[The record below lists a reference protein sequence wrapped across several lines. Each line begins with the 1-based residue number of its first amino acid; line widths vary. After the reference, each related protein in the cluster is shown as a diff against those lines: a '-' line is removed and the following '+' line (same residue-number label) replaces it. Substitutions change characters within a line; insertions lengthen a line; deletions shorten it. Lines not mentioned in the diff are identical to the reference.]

1 MPKSIARI
9 TKTFHVETPMICL
22 QTNLVMTGLFS
33 LYGIPLVTESR
44 GGSVARARAAN
55 VSIIK
60 LTQRSWTAERGD
72 SPMKIPPRRTTRTQE
87 MLTVT

>member
-9 TKTFHVETPMICL
+9 TKTFHVETPMIYL

-33 LYGIPLVTESR
+33 LYGIPQVTESR
-44 GGSVARARAAN
+44 GGSVARAIAAN

-60 LTQRSWTAERGD
+60 LTQRS
-72 SPMKIPPRRTTRTQE
+72 
-87 MLTVT
+87 